1 MKRII
6 VITFL
11 FFILPQI
18 NLSLFLKFCL
28 FILMTPNINE
38 YADEQSQLC
47 YCVDI
52 AMTPFLSAYTCG
64 DFVKPN
70 KEWASQRHFQENN
83 FHKSIIKSL
92 PFAVLNWKPHFLPLL
107 LWLVLSISYCNWLI
121 TGTLYLPLLT
131 MIPNKF
137 YQRCHLLL
145 FPKS

>member
-70 KEWASQRHFQENN
+70 KE
-83 FHKSIIKSL
+83 
-92 PFAVLNWKPHFLPLL
+92 
-107 LWLVLSISYCNWLI
+107 
-121 TGTLYLPLLT
+121 
-131 MIPNKF
+131 
-137 YQRCHLLL
+137 
-145 FPKS
+145 